1 MLRNLWGVNGDF
13 ISIQYAGT
21 CSTITEVTKTS
32 KQSLSGRLAHGMVT
46 VTRFYKNTLSSKEEL
61 R

>member
-1 MLRNLWGVNGDF
+1 MNGDY

-32 KQSLSGRLAHGMVT
+32 KQSLGGRISHGMVT
-46 VTRFYKNTLSSKEEL
+46 IKRFYKNTLSSKEEL